1 MSQPLLLAWRV
12 SATGRAALA
21 RRRCGA
27 CGWRIFTPALRAA
40 AAGCLQW
47 PASGCAKGV
56 AQCAKWHWGMK
67 SRELTGKTCADRTP
81 LAQCRV
87 PGCRPWAPQSGLPAA
102 APPAAGG
109 NPARR
114 HADLQVCSSTSA
126 AKVECWRLR
135 SAQLARPRVCQ
146 SSRAAIAA
154 AFSVGN
160 LARSFAC
167 LEKYP
172 ENCGCAA
179 ANFAS

>member
-1 MSQPLLLAWRV
+1 MEGIGNRQGGISPQAMRRMRMAHFYARFAGCGCRLLAMASQRV
-12 SATGRAALA
+12 RQG
-21 RRRCGA
+21 CGA
-27 CGWRIFTPALRAA
+27 MRQMALGDEKPGAN
-40 AAGCLQW
+40 GENL
-47 PASGCAKGV
+47 
-56 AQCAKWHWGMK
+56 
-67 SRELTGKTCADRTP
+67 ADRTP

>member
-1 MSQPLLLAWRV
+1 MEGIGNRQGGISPQALERMRMAHFYARFAGCGCRLLAMASQRV
-12 SATGRAALA
+12 RQGCGAMRQMALGDEKPEANGENLRGPHPACAVPRARLPALGATKRLA
-21 RRRCGA
+21 R
-27 CGWRIFTPALRAA
+27 
-40 AAGCLQW
+40 GC
-47 PASGCAKGV
+47 
-56 AQCAKWHWGMK
+56 
-67 SRELTGKTCADRTP
+67 
-81 LAQCRV
+81 
-87 PGCRPWAPQSGLPAA
+87 
-102 APPAAGG
+102 PPAAGG